1 MTNKILLNGIVL
13 TLLISHSLVAL
24 SMPKFTRQYQQ
35 QFGYKPSCQA
45 CHRDGGGSPLN
56 QYGEDFNENGK
67 NTAAFKA
74 IANLDSDQDG
84 ITNTEESIAKAN
96 PGDKESTPTNTN
108 KWLDLSSLIP
118 KEAQDLFPA
127 ATAWKPLDTNFTE
140 RDITK
145 AKEIGVT
152 LGPEDDNTIYIPV
165 AERRPIG
172 TALIFP
178 VKHQDKLFFLIM
190 STTDRKLNVS
200 HISALNSNSV
210 PAELTDEMLQQY
222 IGMPL
227 QSINLLEGDD
237 LQSSITLA
245 VKRAGILVY
254 MRLKGA

>member
-1 MTNKILLNGIVL
+1 MTNKIWIQCFCI
-13 TLLISHSLVAL
+13 TFLITNSVVAL
-24 SMPKFTRQYQQ
+24 SMPTFTRQYQQ

-56 QYGEDFNENGK
+56 KYGEDFKEQGK

-74 IANLDSDQDG
+74 IASLDSDNDG
-84 ITNTEESIAKAN
+84 ISNADEAVAKAN
-96 PGDKESTPTNTN
+96 PGDKTSTPANTG

-118 KEAQDLFPA
+118 QEAQKLFPA

-140 RDITK
+140 QDIAA
-145 AKEIGVT
+145 AKDVGVT
-152 LGPEDDNTIYIPV
+152 LGPEDDNTIYIAV

-178 VKHQDKLFFLIM
+178 VVNQDKLFFLIM
-190 STTDRKLNVS
+190 STDRKLNVT
-200 HISALNSNSV
+200 HISALNSEQA
-210 PAELTDEMLQQY
+210 PAEATEEMFQQY
-222 IGMPL
+222 IGLPL
-227 QSINLLEGDD
+227 QSITLLKGNN
-237 LQSSITLA
+237 LQSNISLA